1 MELYQLRTFVA
12 VAEEEHLTRAA
23 ERLHASQP
31 AVSAQIKALEE
42 ELGASLFLR
51 GPRGM
56 RLTETGRALM
66 EQARK
71 TLGAAEELLSQARG
85 LRDEVF
91 GEARLGLNNEPH
103 RLRIPEF
110 FTAMQRMFPRVEM
123 QLLQSNS
130 PNILGKIKSGELDA
144 GFVYEN
150 ILDAGGEVEA
160 VALERVPMAVIGP
173 TSWRERLQGA
183 DWRAL
188 SELPWVWF
196 PYRCP
201 FELLLS
207 SELDRRGLTI
217 QKVMISDSDA
227 TLKSLSAAGHGLTL
241 IRMDD
246 ALDAEAAGEVCVWG
260 GGAPE
265 LGLSF
270 MYRRE
275 RRADRVIQALI
286 KAACEVWDVRGR
298 ATSRREGRED
308 TAP

>member
-31 AVSAQIKALEE
+31 AVSGQIKALEE
-42 ELGASLFLR
+42 ELGAPLFLR

-71 TLGAAEELLSQARG
+71 TLGAAEELLLQARG
-85 LRDEVF
+85 LREEAF

-110 FTAMQRMFPRVEM
+110 FTTMRRMFPRVEM
-123 QLLQSNS
+123 HLLQSNS
-130 PNILGKIKSGELDA
+130 PNILEKIKNGELDA

-150 ILDAGGEVEA
+150 IREQDGEIEA

-183 DWRAL
+183 DWREL
-188 SELPWVWF
+188 SEMPWIWF
-196 PYRCP
+196 PITCP
-201 FELLLS
+201 FKVLLRA
-207 SELDRRGLTI
+207 EFERRGLTI
-217 QKVMISDSDA
+217 HKVMISDSDA
-227 TLKSLSAAGHGLTL
+227 TLKSLSAAGYGLTL

-246 ALDAEAAGEVCVWG
+246 ALDAEREGEVCVWG

-265 LGLSF
+265 LDLSF

-275 RRADRVIQALI
+275 RRADRVIQALT
-286 KAACEVWDVRGR
+286 KAACEVWGVRKHL
-298 ATSRREGRED
+298 S
-308 TAP
+308 